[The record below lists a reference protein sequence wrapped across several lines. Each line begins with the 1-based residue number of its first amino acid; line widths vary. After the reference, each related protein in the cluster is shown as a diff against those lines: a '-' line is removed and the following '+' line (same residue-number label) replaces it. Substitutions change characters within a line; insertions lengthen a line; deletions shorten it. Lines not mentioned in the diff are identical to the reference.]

1 MNSAVKL
8 LLLMVCLTVAR
19 PQTQPPAAPAPQSSN
34 KMETIA
40 PLVKQQ
46 FGSSFT
52 VNASMATS
60 LLVADFDGDGVE
72 DVAIVADSKDPLPDS
87 YAFKYSVS
95 DPYNAFFGM
104 TDPRIARSFGRADPG
119 HSHDILVIFGQGA
132 DAWRTAAP
140 KAKFAIIDV
149 PFDSVELSRM
159 LVKKNKP
166 PIFTI
171 KVQEAE
177 LMDST
182 IYWDAKK
189 KRWKWSPG
197 DTVQ

>member
-8 LLLMVCLTVAR
+8 LLLVVCLGVAR
-19 PQTQPPAAPAPQSSN
+19 PQTQTPAAPAPQGAN
-34 KMETIA
+34 KMETIV
-40 PLVKQQ
+40 PLIKQQ

-52 VNASMATS
+52 VTASMASS
-60 LLVADFDGDGVE
+60 LLIGDFDGDGVE
-72 DVAIVADSKDPLPDS
+72 DVAVVADSKDPLPDS
-87 YAFKYSVS
+87 YAFKYSVA

-104 TDPRIARSFGRADPG
+104 SDPRITASFGRVDRG
-119 HSHDILVIFGQGA
+119 HNHDILVIFGEGA
-132 DAWRTAAP
+132 DAWRAAAP
-140 KAKFAIIDV
+140 KAKFAIINV
-149 PFDSVELSRM
+149 PFDSVELGRM

-166 PIFTI
+166 PIFVI

-177 LMDST
+177 LMESS

-197 DTVQ
+197 DTM